1 MVLLNRDKVCSANWR
16 QAAYFGGALNR
27 DLPLYVIA
35 HDTAGRS
42 AKSTIDFI
50 AGGSRKVSYHVI
62 IDRSGVMTQMVPLN
76 HQAWHA
82 GVSAHPGKP
91 WLKGL
96 NRCSIGVAFDN
107 PGELTR
113 SADGTYRAWFG
124 GAWAHSEVE
133 RGHRKGRDTWHLP
146 YTPQQLTS
154 FEKLVLALD
163 AEYGLDGVLSHHD
176 IAPDRKVDTSP
187 TLDPMLRALT
197 QQVEDKRSDMPI
209 GDRAIVA
216 TIGGLNLRRGP
227 NINAEVIEV
236 MPWNTALTIEPPCQK
251 TGYVFV
257 TTDEG
262 QAGWAHSQYLQGI

>member
-1 MVLLNRDKVCSANWR
+1 MVLLNRHKVCSANWR
-16 QAAYFGGALNR
+16 QAAYFGGQIND

-42 AKSTIDFI
+42 AKSTVDYM
-50 AGGSRKVSYHVI
+50 ANGGKASYHVI
-62 IDRSGVMTQMVPLN
+62 IGRDGVMTQMVPLDR
-76 HQAWHA
+76 QAWHA
-82 GVSAHPGKP
+82 GVSQHPTKP
-91 WLKGL
+91 WLKGM

-113 SADGTYRAWFG
+113 SADGTYKAWFG
-124 GAWAHSEVE
+124 GAWAYSEVE
-133 RGHRKGRDTWHLP
+133 RGHRNGRDTWHLP

-187 TLDPMLRALT
+187 TLDPLLRALT
-197 QQVEDKRSDMPI
+197 QQVESKRDDMPT

-227 NINAEVIEV
+227 NINAEIIET
-236 MPWNTALTIEPPCQK
+236 MPWNTGVTVEPPIQR

-257 TTDEG
+257 TTDDG